1 MDKYENLPPEW
12 KKPEFLEAKIDE
24 SRRLRNTFGVLA
36 ALGWTATI
44 AIDKRPDSTEL
55 QGVYKA
61 AFTGACFSTGLAVL
75 GTVAIVKMKKFLAQ
89 AKAEQKKPPENKP
102 S

>member
-1 MDKYENLPPEW
+1 MDKYEDLPPEW
-12 KKPEFLEAKIDE
+12 RKPEFLETKIEE

-44 AIDKRPDSTEL
+44 AIDTRHDAAEQ
-55 QGVYKA
+55 QGAYKA

-89 AKAEQKKPPENKP
+89 ALEEQKKPPGNKP